1 MTIMTNGIDISSW
14 QNGIS
19 ADAINS
25 VEFAIFKIS
34 EGQTWVDPCF
44 NSFYEVARI
53 PVGAY
58 VFSHAVTEEAARLE
72 ARKAISLLNGRKLP
86 LGLYMDVE
94 DSAQLALRDS
104 VLTAVVK
111 AFCDEVRSAE
121 YIPGAYGSTGQLW
134 AKVGPSYL
142 GDDVIVWGAC
152 WGMEPKLSL
161 DIWQY
166 TDHVSVGGMNV
177 DGDRGMSERFN
188 ALVSGQGDPQ
198 PTPEPTPEPQPEPPT
213 DGTFSL
219 DGIPILKI
227 GDTGAAVV
235 AMQGELLANGYS
247 CGGKKDW
254 RGAEKADGIFGKVT
268 KESVAAFQTAHNLP
282 GTGIVDQK
290 TRAALMGVIA

>member
-1 MTIMTNGIDISSW
+1 MTNGIDISSW

-19 ADAINS
+19 ASAINS

-34 EGQTWVDPCF
+34 EGQSWVDPCF
-44 NSFYEVARI
+44 DEFYRMATI

-58 VFSHAVTEEAARLE
+58 VFSHAVTEDAARLE
-72 ARKAISLLNGRKLP
+72 ARKAISLLYGRKLP

-104 VLTAVVK
+104 QLTAVVK
-111 AFCDEVRSAE
+111 AFCDEVRSAG

-166 TDHVSVGGMNV
+166 TDHAYISGYSNGV
-177 DGDRGMSERFN
+177 DGDRAMSARFL
-188 ALVSGQGDPQ
+188 ALINGSDPAPTPA
-198 PTPEPTPEPQPEPPT
+198 PTPEPVA
-213 DGTFSL
+213 DNFSIS
-219 DGIPILKI
+219 GIPVLKK
-227 GDTGAAVV
+227 GYVSDAVK
-235 AMQGELLANGYS
+235 ALQGELIAQGYP

-254 RGAEKADGIFGKVT
+254 RGAEKPDGIFGNVT
-268 KESVAAFQTAHNLP
+268 EESVRSFQRSRNIP
-282 GTGIVDQK
+282 DDGIAGK
-290 TRAALMGVIA
+290 ETRKALLGV